1 MKYSNMPVEV
11 LNLTNQ
17 RKKVDKYEYIS
28 SKTHLPKETI
38 QVAFDSLKKQLKDGE
53 RKNTQKDKKKNSSYW
68 KNKLRLKRT

>member
-1 MKYSNMPVEV
+1 MKYSNNACEV

-17 RKKVDKYEYIS
+17 EKKVNKYEYIS

-53 RKNTQKDKKKNSSYW
+53 KKRIRK
-68 KNKLRLKRT
+68 R